1 MMICDGDLSQ
11 ACDDLFTRYPLA
23 AEAGSEGAAV
33 RSMVLM
39 LTVDGEEKFCILT
52 READEGGTVYHL
64 QPWRDGRGGILA
76 AEARQ
81 AVTRGVPLPADGSL
95 FGWKDGGTVTALIAF
110 YAEHGTPNP
119 SWSVMPHAG
128 IPAGRWPPFTSR
140 VLLGGW
146 FWEHHRA
153 GRAVPLAR
161 LIAAAPGTVFWVTGP
176 EPPGWGCCVV
186 ARDVSAPGGFTLP
199 RGRYAYYRAL
209 QAETVPAIGALLS
222 DPGKADLAPRFED
235 W

>member
-1 MMICDGDLSQ
+1 MMICDGDLYQ
-11 ACDDLFTRYPLA
+11 ACDDLFASYPLA
-23 AEAGSEGAAV
+23 AEADSQEAA

-39 LTVDGEEKFCILT
+39 LTVAGEGKFYILI
-52 READEGGTVYHL
+52 REAGDGGTVYHL
-64 QPWRDGRGGILA
+64 QPWRDGQGGVPA

-81 AVTRGVPLPADGSL
+81 AVTRGFPLPADGSL
-95 FGWKDGGTVTALIAF
+95 FGWKDGGAVTALIAF
-110 YAEHGTPNP
+110 YAEYGTPNP
-119 SWSVMPHAG
+119 TWSVMPRAD
-128 IPAGRWPPFTSR
+128 IPAGQWPPFTSR
-140 VLLGGW
+140 ALLGGW

-161 LIAAAPGTVFWVTGP
+161 LIAATPGAVFWVAGP

-186 ARDVSAPGGFTLP
+186 TRDLAAPEGFTLP

-209 QAETVPAIGALLS
+209 QGTAPIPAIGVLLS